1 MENTTYPGFLA
12 SSETP
17 EQISRRVQ
25 GIVIALSSLIIIIA
39 GHFFHVILTANDII
53 SLAGELGTLAG
64 SIWFIYGFFMSLLAK
79 FKK

>member
-1 MENTTYPGFLA
+1 MQNKIYPPLLA

-25 GIVIALSSLIIIIA
+25 GIVIALSSLIIFGA
-39 GHFFHVILTANDII
+39 GHFFNITLTANDVI
-53 SLAGELGTLAG
+53 SLAGELGAVSGAIWTL
-64 SIWFIYGFFMSLLAK
+64 FGFFMALLRK